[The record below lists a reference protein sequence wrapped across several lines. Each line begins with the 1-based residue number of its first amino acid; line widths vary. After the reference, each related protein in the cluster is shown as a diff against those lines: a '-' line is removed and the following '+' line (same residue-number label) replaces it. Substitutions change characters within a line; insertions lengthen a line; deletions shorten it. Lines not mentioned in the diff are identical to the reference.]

1 MTKHSHNERN
11 NIMAIKSKKQKAWM
25 VLTGLIVL
33 ALLLSGCGG
42 SAGSK
47 TYTIGVINLAPTLE
61 DTFTGFK
68 QGMTELGYIEG
79 ENVTYIYAGPAG
91 SIDKLDGLAQDLVK
105 AKVDLIFS
113 ITTPATQ
120 AAQKATVDNN
130 IPVVFGVLT
139 DPVGAGV
146 VASLTQPGGNITGV
160 TFGPQ
165 EVQRL
170 AWLTKISPSVEQIY
184 VIYNSNDNSAKLAF
198 QTVTETADKVGLKI
212 IAYEARTPEEVDT
225 ALAELPEDADA
236 IYLLPDSQTEAKL
249 ADILAVANAH
259 HIATSVANVD
269 RVSDGPLYSYAMKL
283 EPTGTQAARLADQIL
298 KGIKPADLP
307 VETTE
312 FFLAINLKTAQTI
325 GLTIPDNILSQADTI
340 YR

>member
-1 MTKHSHNERN
+1 MLEKNNSKGKSHRV
-11 NIMAIKSKKQKAWM
+11 WTVLVWVM
-25 VLTGLIVL
+25 VVV
-33 ALLLSGCGG
+33 LLLSGCGG
-42 SAGSK
+42 TAKPK

-61 DTFTGFK
+61 GTLTGFK
-68 QGMTELGYIEG
+68 EGMTELGYIEG
-79 ENVTYIYAGPAG
+79 ENVTYVYPGVG
-91 SIDKLDGLAQDLVK
+91 SFDKLDELAQDLTK

-120 AAQKATVDNN
+120 AAQRATASNN

-146 VASLTQPGGNITGV
+146 VASLNQPGGNITGV

-165 EVQRL
+165 EAQRFI
-170 AWLTKISPSVEQIY
+170 WLTKIAPNVKQVYI
-184 VIYNSNDNSAKLAF
+184 IYNPGDNSATLAF
-198 QTVTETADKVGLKI
+198 QTVTETADKLGLEI
-212 IAYEARTPEEVDT
+212 IAREARTPEEIDA
-225 ALAELPEDADA
+225 ALADVPDDVDAL
-236 IYLLPDSQTEAKL
+236 YVLPDSQTEAKL
-249 ADILAVANAH
+249 EDILAVANARH
-259 HIATSVANVD
+259 LPTSVANVD
-269 RVSDGPLYSYAMKL
+269 RVADGPLYSYAMKL
-283 EPTGTQAARLADQIL
+283 EPTGVQAARLADQIL
-298 KGIKPADLP
+298 QGTKPADLP